1 MVKPAHLIRPPKEA
15 LAWFDAKGI
24 KPSFDHTDVWRE
36 EHASAFTVAKGLQ
49 ADILTDIRSEVRRA
63 LAEGRTFRDFAK
75 DLTPTLQKKGWWG
88 VKEMDDPLTGET
100 KMVQLGSPRRL
111 KVIFDTNMR
120 TARSA
125 GQWERIQRTK
135 AGLPYLLYQLGPSRR
150 HRPEHV
156 AFHGLLL
163 PVDDEF
169 WSAHMPP
176 NGWGCKCW
184 VRQVSKGEHAR
195 LTKTGVRAPDPEQ
208 EINPDTGLP
217 TGHRMPSNVPVRTKA
232 PDLGTRQWINKRTG
246 EVHQVPVGI
255 DPGWDYNPGAVGRLN
270 KAVELVGEKLATA
283 GAEGGE
289 IVRELAAGTLEAWAK
304 SPKTNFPIGIMAEA
318 DAARIGGRTTLVNLS
333 PETMGKQLANHPE
346 VAFEEYGSVQDALDR
361 GEPIQDGARSLV
373 YLLEEDGYVAVVK
386 ATRTGKATFLT
397 SFRRLSSEQ
406 GKRDRE
412 IVRLRGRQK

>member
-1 MVKPAHLIRPPKEA
+1 MAKPAHLIRPPREA
-15 LAWFDAKGI
+15 LAWFDAKGV
-24 KPSFDHTDVWRE
+24 KPSFDYIDVWRE
-36 EHASAFTVAKGLQ
+36 EHASAFTVAKGVQ
-49 ADILTDIRSEVRRA
+49 TDVLTDIRSEVRRA

-88 VKEMDDPLTGET
+88 VQTMDDPLTGET
-100 KMVQLGSPRRL
+100 RTVQLGSPRRL
-111 KVIFDTNMR
+111 KVIYDTNMR

-135 AGLPYLLYQLGPSRR
+135 AGLPYLLYQLGPSRK

-169 WSAHMPP
+169 WSVHMPP

-195 LTKTGVRAPDPEQ
+195 LTKTGVRAPEPEQ

-217 TGHRMPSNVPVRTKA
+217 TGHRMPTSVPVRTKA

-270 KAVELVGEKLATA
+270 KAVELFGEKLATA
-283 GAEGGE
+283 GPEASA
-289 IVRELAAGTLEAWAK
+289 IVREATAATLEAWAE
-304 SPKTNFPIGIMAEA
+304 SPKTDFPIGVMAEA
-318 DAARIGGRTTLVNLS
+318 DAARIGGKTTLVNLS
-333 PETMGKQLANHPE
+333 PETMAKQLANHPE
-346 VAFEEYGSVQDALDR
+346 LAYEEYIWVQDALDR
-361 GEPIQDGARSLV
+361 GEAIQDGVRSLV

-386 ATRTGKATFLT
+386 ATRTGKTNFLT

-412 IVRLRGRQK
+412 IMRLRGRQK